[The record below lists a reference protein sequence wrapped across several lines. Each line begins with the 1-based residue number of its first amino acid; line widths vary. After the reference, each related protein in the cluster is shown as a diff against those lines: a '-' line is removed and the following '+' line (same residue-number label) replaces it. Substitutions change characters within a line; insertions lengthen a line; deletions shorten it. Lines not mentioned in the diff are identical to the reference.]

1 MTKLNLCAAIVAAL
15 PSKLEKSATFKGT
28 VSALVSFF
36 RGERLHKYEGW
47 NVSGGYCNLNV
58 NADVSRALAI
68 LRDVGLFNEI
78 KTGNDAP
85 RGGKVGDY
93 VYISRVNHRV
103 ANFLE
108 RFAELR
114 AGFRKPCVAD
124 QWGYISYMSVNE
136 LKTEKKFILD
146 IMAGAK
152 LSKSDIVLYSQ
163 YVDFLNDFIATREA
177 E

>member
-68 LRDVGLFNEI
+68 LRDVGLINEI
-78 KTGNDAP
+78 KTGNNAP

-93 VYISRVNHRV
+93 VYIGRVNNRV

-114 AGFRKPCVAD
+114 ADLRVAD
-124 QWGYISYMSVNE
+124 QWGYICCMSTDE

-152 LSKSDIVLYSQ
+152 LSKSDITLYSK
-163 YVDFLNDFIATREA
+163 YIDDINEIISIREA

>member
-15 PSKLEKSATFKGT
+15 PSKLEKSATFAGT

-85 RGGKVGDY
+85 RGGKAGDY
-93 VYISRVNHRV
+93 VYISRVNNRV

-108 RFAELR
+108 RFAKLR
-114 AGFRKPCVAD
+114 ADLRVAD
-124 QWGYISYMSVNE
+124 QWGYISFMSTDE

-152 LSKSDIVLYSQ
+152 LSKSDIVLYKQ
-163 YVDFLNDFIATREA
+163 YVDDLNEIISIREA
-177 E
+177 N

>member
-47 NVSGGYCNLNV
+47 NVSGGYCNLTS

-68 LRDVGLFNEI
+68 LRNIEFDEI
-78 KTGNDAP
+78 KIGNDAP

-93 VYISRVNHRV
+93 VYIGRVNNRV

-114 AGFRKPCVAD
+114 ADLRVAD
-124 QWGYISYMSVNE
+124 QWGYISWMSTDE

-152 LSKSDIVLYSQ
+152 LSKSDIVLYTK
-163 YVDFLNDFIATREA
+163 YVDALNEIIEIRGAN
-177 E
+177 

>member
-15 PSKLEKSATFKGT
+15 PSKLEKSATFAGT

-93 VYISRVNHRV
+93 VYIGRVNNRV

-108 RFAELR
+108 RFAKLR
-114 AGFRKPCVAD
+114 ADLRVAD
-124 QWGYISYMSVNE
+124 QWGYISFMSTDE

-152 LSKSDIVLYSQ
+152 LSKSDIVLYKQ
-163 YVDFLNDFIATREA
+163 YVDDLNEIISIRGAN
-177 E
+177 

>member
-47 NVSGGYCNLNV
+47 NVSGGYCNLTS

-68 LRDVGLFNEI
+68 IRDVGLFTEI
-78 KTGNDAP
+78 KNGNDAP

-93 VYISRVNHRV
+93 VYIGRVNNRV

-114 AGFRKPCVAD
+114 ADLRVAD
-124 QWGYISYMSVNE
+124 QWGYISWMSTDE

-152 LSKSDIVLYSQ
+152 LSKSDIVLYTK
-163 YVDFLNDFIATREA
+163 YVDALNEIIEIREA
-177 E
+177 K

>member
-85 RGGKVGDY
+85 RGGKAGDY
-93 VYISRVNHRV
+93 VYTSRVNNRV

-108 RFAELR
+108 RFAVLR
-114 AGFRKPCVAD
+114 ADLRVAD
-124 QWGYISYMSVNE
+124 QWGYISFMSTDE

-152 LSKSDIVLYSQ
+152 LSKSDIVLYKQ
-163 YVDFLNDFIATREA
+163 YVDDLNEIISIREA
-177 E
+177 K

>member
-15 PSKLEKSATFKGT
+15 PSKLEKSATFAGT

-93 VYISRVNHRV
+93 VYIGRVNNRV

-108 RFAELR
+108 RFAKLR
-114 AGFRKPCVAD
+114 ADLRVAD
-124 QWGYISYMSVNE
+124 QWGYISFMSTDE

-152 LSKSDIVLYSQ
+152 LSKSDIVLYKQ
-163 YVDFLNDFIATREA
+163 YVDDLNEIISIREA
-177 E
+177 K

>member
-15 PSKLEKSATFKGT
+15 PSKLEKSATFAGT

-47 NVSGGYCNLNV
+47 NVSGGYCNLTV

-68 LRDVGLFNEI
+68 LRDVGLIMQIQN
-78 KTGNDAP
+78 GNDAP

-93 VYISRVNHRV
+93 VYTSRVNNRV

-114 AGFRKPCVAD
+114 ADLRVAD
-124 QWGYISYMSVNE
+124 QWGYISWMSTDE
-136 LKTEKKFILD
+136 LKTEKKFMLD

-152 LSKSDIVLYSQ
+152 LSKSDIVLYTK
-163 YVDFLNDFIATREA
+163 YVDALNELIEIRGAN
-177 E
+177 